1 MTSNKFI
8 LTLVVLSILTLF
20 IFAIFVSASSSSSLN
35 TKSLN
40 EKKETIVVGDKQPFD
55 KQDLFPSSS
64 GVDSAIKQK
73 TEISLENAII
83 TKQNGEIKITTK
95 TDFNMEGKIKY
106 SDDNGNPKTIDQPK
120 YNFNEIEPGG
130 TLTFNENGELIE
142 AKFKVKG
149 KYDFNSEIKKS
160 SEGIKDLGKP
170 KNSGIGVCSTTQCN
184 SESEQLAGNNIANN
198 PFAVAEAQEELPPF
212 REDNINYVS
221 YQMYNNEFQISKG
234 SEVDFKGSE
243 VTIKPVEGSSI
254 YFPFETGHS
263 ESVVDL
269 SVKYTPSGYFEL
281 ANSGITF
288 SGEALYYESKNP
300 VSGSEEVYF
309 QGKAA
314 INGIDLESQNLFL
327 RFSSPSTVSPDGEVL
342 DSSPIAGDTLFFRDS
357 ATGKDSNGKET
368 YIPFSEIDF
377 NLAPSSQVNLKFNP
391 GNPVFEMPKE
401 SNYNL
406 AVEYKPSGKTDNS
419 FPNTRTLTF
428 TGGTYLYDSLGNDP
442 SISFDPRSEIT
453 IKNGDN
459 SYSAKLKS
467 PGEME
472 LYENPNSESSDGKTY
487 DFYPIKTISAAEK
500 RIEYLDGGKIM
511 ISSGT
516 RYHYI
521 ENNKNIRVISTK
533 GETVP
538 NLDKFIE
545 PPILNNRG
553 SIHES
558 PNDGEAPQACPLGR
572 PC

>member
-8 LTLVVLSILTLF
+8 FTLVALSILALF
-20 IFAIFVSASSSSSLN
+20 IFAIFVSASSSSNLN
-35 TKSLN
+35 TKSLD

-55 KQDLFPSSS
+55 EQDLFPSSK

-95 TDFNMEGKIKY
+95 KDFNMGGKIKY
-106 SDDNGNPKTIDQPK
+106 SDDNGNPKTTDQPK
-120 YNFNEIEPGG
+120 YNFKEIEPGG

-170 KNSGIGVCSTTQCN
+170 KDSGIQVCSATQCN
-184 SESEQLAGNNIANN
+184 SESKQLAGNNIANN
-198 PFAVAEAQEELPPF
+198 PFAVAEAPGELAPF
-212 REDNINYVS
+212 RDDNINYVP

-234 SEVDFKGSE
+234 SEVDFKGSQ

-300 VSGSEEVYF
+300 VSGAEEVSF
-309 QGKAA
+309 QGKAK

-327 RFSSPSTVSPDGEVL
+327 RFSSPSIVSPEGGVESPVL
-342 DSSPIAGDTLFFRDS
+342 AGDTLFFGDS
-357 ATGKDSNGKET
+357 ATGKDSSGKET

-377 NLAPSSQVNLKFNP
+377 NLAPSSKVNLKFNP

-406 AVEYKPSGKTDNS
+406 AVEYKPSGKVDNS
-419 FPNTRTLTF
+419 FPSTRALAF
-428 TGGTYLYDSLGNDP
+428 TGGTYLYDSLGSDP

-472 LYENPNSESSDGKTY
+472 LYENPNSESSTGKSY
-487 DFYPIKTISAAEK
+487 SFYPIKTISAAEK
-500 RIEYLDGGKIM
+500 RIEYLDGSKTM

-516 RYHYI
+516 RFHYL
-521 ENNKNIRVISTK
+521 ENKENVRVISTK

-538 NLDKFIE
+538 NLDKFIG
-545 PPILNNRG
+545 PPVLNG
-553 SIHES
+553 GKSIHEGLD
-558 PNDGEAPQACPLGR
+558 NGEAPQACPVGR